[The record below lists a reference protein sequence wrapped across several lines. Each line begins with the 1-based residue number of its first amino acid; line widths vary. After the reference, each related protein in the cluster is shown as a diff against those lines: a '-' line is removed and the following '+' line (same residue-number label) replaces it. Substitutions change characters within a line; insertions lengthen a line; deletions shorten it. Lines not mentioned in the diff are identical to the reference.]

1 MDFDTFVITGPQTS
15 SATVAKL
22 AAKKFNYA
30 GACQTDVFSVSGTGV
45 PPLCD
50 TLSGEHGKY
59 IMNMKI
65 IGNSWYRLKCPLSSL
80 FWFCLCDIKT
90 LLCLKSIVY
99 FNVEDNCHSLD
110 FAFGQAA
117 NGNSKPSSRKFSIK
131 VCISGW
137 NIFCIFWL
145 STLYAKT
152 ALKLTF

>member
-1 MDFDTFVITGPQTS
+1 M
-15 SATVAKL
+15 AKL
-22 AAKKFNYA
+22 AGKKFNYA

-59 IMNMKI
+59 HKMII
-65 IGNSWYRLKCPLSSL
+65 IGNRWFRIKFPLSFL
-80 FWFCLCDIKT
+80 FWFCICDIKT
-90 LLCLKSIVY
+90 LLCLKFVVY

-131 VCISGW
+131 VCI
-137 NIFCIFWL
+137 FCIFWL
-145 STLYAKT
+145 STLYTKT
-152 ALKLTF
+152 ALKLCSQIKQ